1 MHKDRFKPTCEI
13 CEVKGGA
20 CIQCAFGRCVKAF
33 HPICC
38 VLKDENNPSGNTYRI
53 IKAED
58 GDGLEWEMFCRAH
71 AYAVNNPNKY
81 KSKAKRSTFRL
92 SAKDETDETSDP
104 NPNTSLKNR
113 RNKGGKTSKRGTN
126 KTPRGGEGEEDGD
139 EDFIGDEDD
148 EWKSVSSN
156 SKGNRGRR
164 KSESGTTEQ
173 GRKQNRI
180 QQQQRKGSKSKS
192 NNSVQLSKQPRSGL
206 NGSQEMQAS
215 DEDNVQSL
223 DGDEQRQEDPDS
235 DEDNDEGVS
244 TYQVGPR
251 RSGSSNIWTMS
262 EWPGQAVGEG
272 LDLTHFWNVASMM
285 YPEDHDEQVRCVRRV
300 PYTAMSRKYT

>member
-1 MHKDRFKPTCEI
+1 MPQEP
-13 CEVKGGA
+13 
-20 CIQCAFGRCVKAF
+20 F
-33 HPICC
+33 HTH
-38 VLKDENNPSGNTYRI
+38 VTR
-53 IKAED
+53 
-58 GDGLEWEMFCRAH
+58 
-71 AYAVNNPNKY
+71 
-81 KSKAKRSTFRL
+81 
-92 SAKDETDETSDP
+92 
-104 NPNTSLKNR
+104 
-113 RNKGGKTSKRGTN
+113 
-126 KTPRGGEGEEDGD
+126 EGSQSSWDQPQQPP
-139 EDFIGDEDD
+139 
-148 EWKSVSSN
+148 KSVSSN

-164 KSESGTTEQ
+164 KSESGNSEQ

-215 DEDNVQSL
+215 DEDNMQSQ

-244 TYQVGPR
+244 TYHVGPR